1 MKGRAARLRRA
12 FAAAVSSG
20 ALAAAVLAAAQGG
33 GEARPGTD
41 AGAESPRAL
50 LERVEGLKAAI
61 RDRPK
66 TPDILLALGN
76 LYLQNGRPLDAID
89 WYRQALEQAAPALAR
104 LDALAAARSGRPS
117 ARAREACDRTTA
129 KRSYGALVAA
139 AERARRAGAS
149 SDEAYCLA
157 AAVAPALEAQARRGD
172 AFVLAGNPDQALA
185 DARAVLAREP
195 DHAGALFLSGAL
207 LAAGAAADPA
217 KRAGAVDAWRRFLRA
232 HPDDPRAQRVREELG
247 ALDARAARTGATPD
261 AR

>member
-20 ALAAAVLAAAQGG
+20 ALAAAVLAAAQGR

-139 AERARRAGAS
+139 AERARRA
-149 SDEAYCLA
+149 
-157 AAVAPALEAQARRGD
+157 
-172 AFVLAGNPDQALA
+172 
-185 DARAVLAREP
+185 
-195 DHAGALFLSGAL
+195 
-207 LAAGAAADPA
+207 
-217 KRAGAVDAWRRFLRA
+217 
-232 HPDDPRAQRVREELG
+232 
-247 ALDARAARTGATPD
+247 
-261 AR
+261 